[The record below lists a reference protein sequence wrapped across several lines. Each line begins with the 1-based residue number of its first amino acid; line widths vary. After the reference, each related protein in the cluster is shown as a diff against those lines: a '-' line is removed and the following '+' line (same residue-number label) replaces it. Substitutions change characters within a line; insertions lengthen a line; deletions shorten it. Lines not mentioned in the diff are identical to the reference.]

1 MRGCPGG
8 CASPAPPERC
18 AGAAPGSPRG
28 SLCPRYTPRPPE
40 RRPLRPC
47 LSFPTAPRHRPG
59 APQRPRA
66 AEGPPSPPPPAP
78 PPPLP
83 TRVSLHAEPTLPVPA
98 RAPPRGLRGFGAPHP
113 GPPPA
118 PSSERGRGEVFG
130 GRGGELKANLRGGL
144 TGRKGR
150 APPAPL
156 RGQRERRAKRYT
168 LTGNLCAV
176 PPLCGCPP
184 RTPPSPF
191 LRFHAPPAPRHRALQ
206 HPAVPQHPPPP
217 SPRTPIPARQPRP
230 CPPPA
235 GSRSR
240 TALRRR
246 SGGAGAAGGQRQQ
259 QRGGGGGGGSGLSA
273 ARSPPG
279 DSSDGDSADGDRG
292 GGGGGGGT
300 SGGRSSNRR
309 PSPPAGPGG
318 SSGGAAL
325 WRRGAG
331 SGAGRCAP
339 GFFSNFSSGFMA
351 AERLAGPWA
360 VRGGA
365 GRRGGAAPLA
375 LGLRRGGGAPAP
387 PPRPAPPGTCPP
399 PAPGGASRSR
409 VAPPARSAAQLRSP
423 PYAHGA
429 LTQRASHAAPPPP
442 PPIPAWEKPVGTGGA
457 EGGLP
462 LRLCSRFASIPRC
475 LATPGRG
482 GGDRGAAAERS
493 RVPACPL
500 HARLRAA
507 LPSDPQRS
515 GGGSGRETEARLGG
529 GTGNAA
535 QMRAAPL
542 AARGRGQRWRGAV
555 GAIRALLFLPTSPEP
570 PRLCPP
576 DDASICS
583 RGVGGGEG
591 RGGAQPRRSGARPTA
606 ALRALRAP
614 PKQRGRERSSRGAAE
629 RAAHAGRAG
638 ARRAPPP
645 AAPRPV
651 GPVVR
656 ADARCPR
663 SSAPPKRRGV
673 GQHKPHSAQSAASPH
688 PSTASRPSAAPVC
701 SRRSCTGCGGDGKAA
716 EQTVLKLS
724 RPLCSRSPGNSSVI

>member
-28 SLCPRYTPRPPE
+28 SLCPRYPPPDPPSAAPSVPASVSPQLRGTVRGRRRDHARLKGRHPRPPP
-40 RRPLRPC
+40 RRPP
-47 LSFPTAPRHRPG
+47 LS
-59 APQRPRA
+59 PRA
-66 AEGPPSPPPPAP
+66 CRCTQSQRCQSRRAPPPEGSAVSVRPTPAP
-78 PPPLP
+78 PRPHPRSAAVGRCLGGGGERIEGEPPRRAHRAEGTRTPRTAPGSTGAPGEALHINRESLRGATALRVPPPHAPIPVPPLP
-83 TRVSLHAEPTLPVPA
+83 RS
-98 RAPPRGLRGFGAPHP
+98 
-113 GPPPA
+113 
-118 PSSERGRGEVFG
+118 
-130 GRGGELKANLRGGL
+130 
-144 TGRKGR
+144 
-150 APPAPL
+150 
-156 RGQRERRAKRYT
+156 
-168 LTGNLCAV
+168 
-176 PPLCGCPP
+176 P
-184 RTPPSPF
+184 RT
-191 LRFHAPPAPRHRALQ
+191 AAPRIAA
-206 HPAVPQHPPPP
+206 PGGAAASPPP

-442 PPIPAWEKPVGTGGA
+442 QFRRGKSPWVR
-457 EGGLP
+457 GGL
-462 LRLCSRFASIPRC
+462 RGGSRCGFVRASPPSRVAWQLPAAGGGSGGGGRTQPCPRVSPPRAAPRC
-475 LATPGRG
+475 APFGP
-482 GGDRGAAAERS
+482 S
-493 RVPACPL
+493 
-500 HARLRAA
+500 A
-507 LPSDPQRS
+507 LS
-515 GGGSGRETEARLGG
+515 GGSGRETEARLGG

-591 RGGAQPRRSGARPTA
+591 RGGHSHD
-606 ALRALRAP
+606 AP
-614 PKQRGRERSSRGAAE
+614 ERDPQR
-629 RAAHAGRAG
+629 H
-638 ARRAPPP
+638 
-645 AAPRPV
+645 
-651 GPVVR
+651 
-656 ADARCPR
+656 
-663 SSAPPKRRGV
+663 
-673 GQHKPHSAQSAASPH
+673 
-688 PSTASRPSAAPVC
+688 
-701 SRRSCTGCGGDGKAA
+701 
-716 EQTVLKLS
+716 
-724 RPLCSRSPGNSSVI
+724 

>member
-28 SLCPRYTPRPPE
+28 SLCPRYPPPDPPSAAPSVPASVSPQLRGTVRGRRRDHARLKGRHPRPPP
-40 RRPLRPC
+40 RRPP
-47 LSFPTAPRHRPG
+47 LS
-59 APQRPRA
+59 PRA
-66 AEGPPSPPPPAP
+66 CRCTQSQRCQSRRAPPPEGSAVSVRPTPAP
-78 PPPLP
+78 P
-83 TRVSLHAEPTLPVPA
+83 R
-98 RAPPRGLRGFGAPHP
+98 PHP
-113 GPPPA
+113 RSA
-118 PSSERGRGEVFG
+118 AVGRCLGGG
-130 GRGGELKANLRGGL
+130 GRELKANLRGGL

-442 PPIPAWEKPVGTGGA
+442 QFRRGKSPWVRGGLRGGSRCGFVRASPPSRVAWQLPAAGGGIGGRRQNAAVSPRVPSTRGSALRSLRTLSAQGGGRDGKLRHGSGGA
-457 EGGLP
+457 PGTRPKCALP
-462 LRLCSRFASIPRC
+462 HLQ
-475 LATPGRG
+475 RG
-482 GGDRGAAAERS
+482 DGDSAGAEPSAQFVRSYFSQRARS
-493 RVPACPL
+493 RRGS
-500 HARLRAA
+500 ARPTMPPFAA
-507 LPSDPQRS
+507 VGWEGHSHDAPERDPQR
-515 GGGSGRETEARLGG
+515 
-529 GTGNAA
+529 
-535 QMRAAPL
+535 
-542 AARGRGQRWRGAV
+542 
-555 GAIRALLFLPTSPEP
+555 
-570 PRLCPP
+570 
-576 DDASICS
+576 
-583 RGVGGGEG
+583 
-591 RGGAQPRRSGARPTA
+591 
-606 ALRALRAP
+606 
-614 PKQRGRERSSRGAAE
+614 
-629 RAAHAGRAG
+629 H
-638 ARRAPPP
+638 
-645 AAPRPV
+645 
-651 GPVVR
+651 
-656 ADARCPR
+656 
-663 SSAPPKRRGV
+663 
-673 GQHKPHSAQSAASPH
+673 
-688 PSTASRPSAAPVC
+688 
-701 SRRSCTGCGGDGKAA
+701 
-716 EQTVLKLS
+716 
-724 RPLCSRSPGNSSVI
+724 